1 MAQQQTDTITLPPP
15 QREGRVSVEAALA
28 ARKSVRE
35 FSRQPL
41 TLKELSQLLWGAQGL
56 NRPGGGRTAPSA
68 GALYPLE
75 LLVVVGDVEK
85 LRAGA
90 YRYDPHGHRMM
101 KKADGDLRAALSDA
115 ALGQDC
121 MADAAV
127 ILVLAAVY
135 ERTRGKYG
143 ERGVR
148 YVHMEVGH
156 SAQNV
161 YLQAAALG
169 LGTTFIGAFY
179 DDRISELLDLR
190 REERALGMMPVGRE
204 R

>member
-115 ALGQDC
+115 ALGQDW